1 MEEELLEETK
11 RLTRKERR
19 LLRQQGKIVKANA
32 NSEKL
37 NFQLKHIEPLTGNQ
51 KLSFEA
57 YHSNKNLMLH
67 GIAGTG
73 KSFISMYLGLNQI
86 LSESS
91 QYKKLVIVRSVVPTR
106 DMGFLPGNSKEKAK
120 VYEAPYY
127 AICTELFGRSDSYE
141 YLKSKGL
148 VEFIS
153 TSFIRGITLNDCII
167 VVDEIANMTLH
178 ELDSVITRVGKN
190 CKIIF
195 CGDFRQS
202 DFTRE
207 HEKNGL
213 NDFMRILNKMRSFEY
228 IDFTGGSTTFIVRSS
243 GFTSDSLVA
252 SAITKNEALIN
263 IVDDS
268 VISFLK
274 GIAGR
279 NTQLLGQPTAA
290 GAASAPIGRCR
301 YLYASLKGS

>member
-1 MEEELLEETK
+1 MENK

-19 LLRQQGKIVKANA
+19 ILRQNGDSGKPN
-32 NSEKL
+32 NQEKL
-37 NFQLKHIEPLTGNQ
+37 NFNLKQINPLTKNQ
-51 KLSFEA
+51 TLTFES
-57 YHSNKNLMLH
+57 YKEGKNLLLH

-73 KSFISMYLGLNQI
+73 KSFISMYLSLSDV
-86 LSESS
+86 LSENGSH
-91 QYKKLVIVRSVVPTR
+91 KKVVIVRSVVPTR

-141 YLKSKGL
+141 YLKQKNL

-167 VVDEIANMTLH
+167 IVDEIANMNLH

-202 DFTRE
+202 DFTRDQ
-207 HEKNGL
+207 EKNGL
-213 NDFMRILNKMRSFEY
+213 IDFMKIIKRMKSFY
-228 IDFTGGSTTFIVRSS
+228 FVDFNEQDIVRSS
-243 GFTSDSLVA
+243 MVKDYIIQKDKLGIVA
-252 SAITKNEALIN
+252 
-263 IVDDS
+263 
-268 VISFLK
+268 
-274 GIAGR
+274 
-279 NTQLLGQPTAA
+279 
-290 GAASAPIGRCR
+290 
-301 YLYASLKGS
+301 

>member
-1 MEEELLEETK
+1 METK
-11 RLTRKERR
+11 RLTRKEKRI
-19 LLRQQGKIVKANA
+19 LRQSNQKVN
-32 NSEKL
+32 NQEKL
-37 NFQLKHIEPLTGNQ
+37 NFNLKHIEPLTQNQ
-51 KLSFEA
+51 KFSFEA
-57 YHSNKNLMLH
+57 YNNGKNLMLH

-73 KSFISMYLGLNQI
+73 KSFISMYLALNQI
-86 LSESS
+86 LGENS

-141 YLKSKGL
+141 YLKSKNL

-190 CKIIF
+190 CRIVF

-202 DFTRE
+202 DFTKE

-213 NDFMRILNKMRSFEY
+213 IDFMRIIERMKSFTF
-228 IDFTGGSTTFIVRSS
+228 IDFNEQDIVRSS
-243 GFTSDSLVA
+243 MVKDYIIQKDKLKIVA
-252 SAITKNEALIN
+252 
-263 IVDDS
+263 
-268 VISFLK
+268 
-274 GIAGR
+274 
-279 NTQLLGQPTAA
+279 
-290 GAASAPIGRCR
+290 
-301 YLYASLKGS
+301 

>member
-1 MEEELLEETK
+1 MDTK
-11 RLTRKERR
+11 RLTRKEKRI
-19 LLRQQGKIVKANA
+19 LRQTNQKVSNQ
-32 NSEKL
+32 EKL
-37 NFQLKHIEPLTGNQ
+37 NFNLKTIEPLTQNQ

-57 YHSNKNLMLH
+57 YHNGKNLMLH

-73 KSFISMYLGLNQI
+73 KSFVSLYLGLNQI

-91 QYKKLVIVRSVVPTR
+91 PYKKLVIVRSVVPTR

-190 CKIIF
+190 CRIIF

-213 NDFMRILNKMRSFEY
+213 VDFMSIIKRLKSFTF
-228 IDFTGGSTTFIVRSS
+228 IDFNEHDIVRSAMVK
-243 GFTSDSLVA
+243 DYIIQKDKLRIVA
-252 SAITKNEALIN
+252 
-263 IVDDS
+263 
-268 VISFLK
+268 
-274 GIAGR
+274 
-279 NTQLLGQPTAA
+279 
-290 GAASAPIGRCR
+290 
-301 YLYASLKGS
+301 